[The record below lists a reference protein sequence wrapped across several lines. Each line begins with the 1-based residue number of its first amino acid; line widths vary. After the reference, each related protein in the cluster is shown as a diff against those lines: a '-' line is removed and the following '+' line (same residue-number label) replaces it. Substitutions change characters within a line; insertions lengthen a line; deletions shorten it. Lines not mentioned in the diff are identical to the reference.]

1 VEADEIAK
9 RRRQPMIRTA
19 ITAEAYEANR
29 ETQ

>member
-1 VEADEIAK
+1 MVGPFLEELA
-9 RRRQPMIRTA
+9 PMIRVA